1 MILNKIYTSNM
12 VFPAGK
18 TITVCGTGEGSAEIT
33 FNGVTKAVSSEGGSW
48 KVQFPSMGYGGPYE
62 LTFTYDGKKTV
73 LDNIYIGEVFL
84 MAGQSNMHFRLK
96 GSSTPK
102 EEWKSNKMLRLF
114 NVDRMEEG
122 DYFTS
127 KDGWVECEA
136 ETAGE
141 WSAIAYYVGQ
151 QISAK
156 SNIAVGVIVCAQGA
170 SVIETWVPAGTFESR
185 GIIVPHDKKFLD
197 HFHEIFGRWNGD
209 GVLYNFSLSQVIPYP
224 LSAVV
229 WYQGESDFSMEEAV
243 VYKDELKALIEVWRK
258 DFNDSEL
265 PFVVVQIADFE
276 GRVGDIWST
285 IQKAQ
290 YEIQLEVANV
300 ASVKSADVCETDDI
314 HPKTK
319 DKLAFRICDALYKL
333 LNI

>member
-1 MILNKIYTSNM
+1 MYLNRIYTSNM
-12 VFPAGK
+12 VLPAK
-18 TITVCGTGEGSAEIT
+18 KELVFCGTGKGRAEIT
-33 FNGVTKAVSSEGGSW
+33 FAGITKMVLSDKDDW
-48 KVQFPSMGYGGPYE
+48 KVNFPAMEYGGPYE
-62 LTFTYDGKKTV
+62 LTFIYDGVATV
-73 LDNIYIGEVFL
+73 LENIYIGEVFL

-96 GSSTPK
+96 DSSTPK
-102 EEWKSNKMLRLF
+102 KEWKSNKMLRLF
-114 NVDRMEEG
+114 AADRIEEG

-127 KDGWVECEA
+127 KDGWVECDA

-141 WSAIAYYVGQ
+141 WSALAYYVGQ
-151 QISAK
+151 EISAK
-156 SNIAVGVIVCAQGA
+156 NNIAVGVIVCAQGA
-170 SVIETWVPAGTFESR
+170 SVIETWVPAGTFENR
-185 GIIVPHDKKFLD
+185 GIIVPDDKKFLD
-197 HFHEIFGRWNGD
+197 HFHEIYGRWNGD
-209 GVLYNFSLSQVIPYP
+209 GVLYKVTLSQVIPYP

-229 WYQGESDFSMEEAV
+229 WYQGESDFTMEEAV

-258 DFNDSEL
+258 DFCDANL

-290 YEIQLEVANV
+290 YDIQFDAENV
-300 ASVKSADVCETDDI
+300 ASVKSADISETDDI

-319 DKLAFRICDALYKL
+319 DKLARRICDKLCKL

>member
-1 MILNKIYTSNM
+1 MNLNKIYTSNM
-12 VFPAGK
+12 VFPAEK
-18 TITVCGTGEGSAEIT
+18 EIIICGTGKGNAEIR
-33 FNGVTKAVSSEGGSW
+33 FNGLTKALYSETDAW
-48 KVQFPSMGYGGPYE
+48 KVSFPAMEYGGPYE
-62 LTFTYDGKKTV
+62 LTFTYDGKVTV
-73 LDNIYIGEVFL
+73 LENIYIGEVFL

-102 EEWKSNKMLRLF
+102 EDWKSNGMLRLF
-114 NVDRMEEG
+114 ATDRIEEG

-127 KDGWVECEA
+127 KDGWVECDA

-141 WSAIAYYVGQ
+141 WSALAYYVGQ
-151 QISAK
+151 QISAEK
-156 SNIAVGVIVCAQGA
+156 NIAVGVIVCAQGA
-170 SVIETWVPAGTFESR
+170 SVIETWVPAGTFENR
-185 GIIVPHDKKFLD
+185 GIIVPDDKKFLD
-197 HFHEIFGRWNGD
+197 HFHEIYGRWNGD
-209 GVLYNFSLSQVIPYP
+209 GMLYNFSLSQVIPYP

-258 DFNDSEL
+258 DFCDANL
-265 PFVVVQIADFE
+265 PFVVVQIADFVE
-276 GRVGDIWST
+276 RMGDVWST

-290 YEIQLEVANV
+290 YDIQFYVENV

-319 DKLAFRICDALYKL
+319 DKLARRICDKLCKL